1 VGKSREVARMS
12 DRTFVI
18 GMLSTLR
25 PRMVLAYKAAEA
37 LVKAGRDV
45 EVIVRQ
51 RKSKRSIEQNKR
63 YWALLREVSAA
74 VWVDGRQFS
83 DEVWHEQFRRWFIG
97 IDEIVMPDGEIVMR
111 GISTTTLSVAEFGDY
126 MARIEQWCVEQGY
139 PVMEA
144 A

>member
-1 VGKSREVARMS
+1 MT

-25 PRMVLAYKAAEA
+25 PRMLLAFHAAKA
-37 LVKAGRDV
+37 LVDAGKGV
-45 EVIVRQ
+45 EVIVRE

-63 YWALLREVSAA
+63 YWALLREVSAS
-74 VWVDGRQFS
+74 VWIDGRQFP

-97 IDEIVMPDGEIVMR
+97 CDEVVMPDGEIVLR
-111 GISTTTLSVAEFGDY
+111 GISTTTLSVAEFTDY
-126 MARIEQWCVEQGY
+126 MTRIEQWCVEQGF